1 MDPPPLSAG
10 FIIVVFV
17 VFVVI
22 VVTVVIVVI
31 MVNIFNITFLRFGGM
46 FAPWVE
52 QAGRAYQMPQLTV
65 TGWLYHDMVLLAM
78 AKPR

>member
-1 MDPPPLSAG
+1 M
-10 FIIVVFV
+10 
-17 VFVVI
+17 VI
-22 VVTVVIVVI
+22 VVMVVSVVI

-65 TGWLYHDMVLLAM
+65 TGWLDHDMVLLAI